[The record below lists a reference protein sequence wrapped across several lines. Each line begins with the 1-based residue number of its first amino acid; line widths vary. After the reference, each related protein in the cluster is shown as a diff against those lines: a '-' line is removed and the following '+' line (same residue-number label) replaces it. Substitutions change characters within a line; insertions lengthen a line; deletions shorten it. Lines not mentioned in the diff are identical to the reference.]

1 METQEQNEQIIKE
14 LRTLNTSIAKQNSK
28 LYIIGTGILS
38 GIGFFIGSAI
48 IATIAL
54 GILGPILG
62 KIAWVNSNYTKGN
75 SILQGN

>member
-1 METQEQNEQIIKE
+1 MNIEEQNDEIIKQ
-14 LRTLNTSIAKQNSK
+14 LVTLNSSIQKQNSRS
-28 LYIIGTGILS
+28 YSFGTGVIY

-62 KIAWVNSNYTKGN
+62 KISSQVG
-75 SILQGN
+75 